1 MNMAAFDATESLVPF
16 RDARGTG
23 GAMGGAAMTGAILTG
38 AILFDSARLRQAGL
52 RAAEPGWFDAAWW
65 GARAQPV
72 GSGGRGGAW
81 FIDAAPDGSGGVGSG
96 GFGPAVLRHY
106 LRGGFAARFSRNR
119 HLWRGPGHIR
129 SFDEFRLLREL
140 LRRKLPVPRPIAAIY
155 WREGLFYRAG
165 ILLERLLGVRSLAD
179 RAATDGSAAPW
190 EEAGRVIARIHR
202 AGLDHADLNAHNLL
216 FEDSGRGWVIDVDRS
231 RLRIPATGWREA
243 NLDRL
248 QRSLLKLRGARSQAE
263 VGKDY
268 ATLRSAYDALW
279 QRGT

>member
-1 MNMAAFDATESLVPF
+1 MVAFDATESLMPF
-16 RDARGTG
+16 RDARGA
-23 GAMGGAAMTGAILTG
+23 GAG
-38 AILFDSARLRQAGL
+38 AILFDATCLRQAGIH
-52 RAAEPGWFDAAWW
+52 AMEPAWFDPDWW
-65 GARAQPV
+65 GARAEAV

-81 FIDAAPDGSGGVGSG
+81 FVAGGPAEG

-106 LRGGFAARFSRNR
+106 LRGGFAARFTRNR
-119 HLWRGPGHIR
+119 HVWRGAGEIR

-140 LRRKLPVPRPIAAIY
+140 LRRRLPVPRPIASIY
-155 WREGLFYRAG
+155 WREGLFYRAA
-165 ILLERLLGVRSLAD
+165 ILLERLDNVRSLAD
-179 RAATDGSAAPW
+179 RAAASGSAAPW
-190 EEAGRVIARIHR
+190 KEAGQMIARIHR

-248 QRSLLKLRGARSQAE
+248 QRSLLKLRGVRSEAE

-268 ATLRSAYDALW
+268 ATLRNAYDALW

>member
-1 MNMAAFDATESLVPF
+1 MDMAAFDATESLVPF
-16 RDARGTG
+16 RDARGA
-23 GAMGGAAMTGAILTG
+23 GAAGMAGAAMTG

-65 GARAQPV
+65 GERAQPV

-81 FIDAAPDGSGGVGSG
+81 FIDAEPDGSGL
-96 GFGPAVLRHY
+96 GPMVLRHY

-119 HLWRGPGHIR
+119 HLWRGPEQIR

-165 ILLERLLGVRSLAD
+165 ILLERLQGVQSLAD
-179 RAATDGSAAPW
+179 RAAAEGSAAPW

-231 RLRIPATGWREA
+231 QLRIPATGWREA

-248 QRSLLKLRGARSQAE
+248 QRSLLKLRGARSEAE

-268 ATLRSAYDALW
+268 ATLRSAYDVLW

>member
-1 MNMAAFDATESLVPF
+1 MVAFDATESQMPF
-16 RDARGTG
+16 RDARGAG
-23 GAMGGAAMTGAILTG
+23 GG
-38 AILFDSARLRQAGL
+38 AILFDATRLRQAGPQ
-52 RAAEPGWFDAAWW
+52 AADPAWFDPAWW
-65 GARAQPV
+65 GERAEAV

-81 FIDAAPDGSGGVGSG
+81 FVEGTASEGR
-96 GFGPAVLRHY
+96 FGPAVLRHY

-119 HLWRGPGHIR
+119 HLWRGPELIR

-190 EEAGRVIARIHR
+190 EEAGRVIASIHR

-248 QRSLLKLRGARSQAE
+248 QRSLLKLRGVRSE
-263 VGKDY
+263 VDVGKDY

>member
-1 MNMAAFDATESLVPF
+1 MVAFDATESLMPF
-16 RDARGTG
+16 RDARGAGG
-23 GAMGGAAMTGAILTG
+23 GAGSSGAALTG
-38 AILFDSARLRQAGL
+38 AILFDAARLRQAGL
-52 RAAEPGWFDAAWW
+52 RVADPGWFDPAWW
-65 GARAQPV
+65 GDRAQPV

-81 FIDAAPDGSGGVGSG
+81 FVQGTSAEAD
-96 GFGPAVLRHY
+96 FGPAVLRHY

-119 HLWRGPGHIR
+119 HLWRGAGHIR

-140 LRRKLPVPRPIAAIY
+140 LRRKLPVPQPIAAIY

-179 RAATDGSAAPW
+179 RGAAEGTDAPW

-216 FEDSGRGWVIDVDRS
+216 FEDSGRGWVIDLDRS
-231 RLRIPATGWREA
+231 QLRIPATAWREA
-243 NLDRL
+243 NFARL
-248 QRSLLKLRGARSQAE
+248 RRSLLKLRGARSVADVE
-263 VGKDY
+263 KDY
-268 ATLRSAYDALW
+268 ATLRSGYDALW

>member
-1 MNMAAFDATESLVPF
+1 MDMAAFDATESLVPF

-23 GAMGGAAMTGAILTG
+23 GAMAG

-65 GARAQPV
+65 GERAQPV

-81 FIDAAPDGSGGVGSG
+81 FIDAAPDGSG

-119 HLWRGPGHIR
+119 HLWRGPELIR

-190 EEAGRVIARIHR
+190 EEAGRVIASIHR

-248 QRSLLKLRGARSQAE
+248 QRSLLKLRGVRSE
-263 VGKDY
+263 VDVGKDY

>member
-1 MNMAAFDATESLVPF
+1 MVAFDATESLTPF
-16 RDARGTG
+16 RDARGAG
-23 GAMGGAAMTGAILTG
+23 GG
-38 AILFDSARLRQAGL
+38 AILFDAACLRQAGGH
-52 RAAEPGWFDAAWW
+52 AANPVWFDPAWW
-65 GARAQPV
+65 GERAEAV

-81 FIDAAPDGSGGVGSG
+81 FVEGTLSDG

-119 HLWRGPGHIR
+119 FIWRGVGRIR

-155 WREGLFYRAG
+155 WREGLSYRAG
-165 ILLERLLGVRSLAD
+165 ILLERLQGVTSLAD
-179 RAATDGSAAPW
+179 RAAAAGSAAPW
-190 EEAGRVIARIHR
+190 KEAGQMIARIHR

-216 FEDSGRGWVIDVDRS
+216 FEDSGRGWVIDLDRS
-231 RLRIPATGWREA
+231 QLRIPATPWREA
-243 NLDRL
+243 NLARL
-248 QRSLLKLRGARSQAE
+248 QRSLLKLRGARSAAE
-263 VGKDY
+263 VEKDY